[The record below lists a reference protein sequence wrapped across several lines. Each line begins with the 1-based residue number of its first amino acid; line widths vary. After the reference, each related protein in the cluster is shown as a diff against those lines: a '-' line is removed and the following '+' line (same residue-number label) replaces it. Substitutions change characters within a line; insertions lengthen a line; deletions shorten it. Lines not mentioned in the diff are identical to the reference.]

1 MTKNLKGL
9 TAKENV
15 DLSADQNAVLDAI
28 NARIDALNALE
39 SAIKRKNQA
48 EGFEQIMEYTDVLC
62 YLAENLVEKH
72 HDFERKWSKLDETN
86 GDKKE
91 DKPVAATKG
100 IKGD

>member
-39 SAIKRKNQA
+39 SAFRRKNQA
-48 EGFEQIMEYTDVLC
+48 EGYEQIMEYTDVLC
-62 YLAENLVEKH
+62 YLAEVLVEKH
-72 HDFERKWSKLDETN
+72 HDFEKKWDKLDETN
-86 GDKKE
+86 GDKKA